1 MMRSRDEIKKAI
13 EVAIRKE
20 FPTDTVDISDG
31 YGSNIH
37 VMVVS
42 RRFDSMDDAIQ
53 RDLLWTLIRSAGLDD
68 QEEALISLALTIS
81 PSIIK

>member
-1 MMRSRDEIKKAI
+1 MRSRDEIKKAI

-42 RRFDSMDDAIQ
+42 RRFDSMDDVIQ

-81 PSIIK
+81 PSTIK

>member
-1 MMRSRDEIKKAI
+1 MRSRDEIKKAI

-42 RRFDSMDDAIQ
+42 QRFDSMDDAIQ
-53 RDLLWTLIRSAGLDD
+53 RDLLWTLIRSAGLND

>member
-42 RRFDSMDDAIQ
+42 QRFDSMDDAIQ
-53 RDLLWTLIRSAGLDD
+53 RDLLWTLIRSAGLND